1 MSLGA
6 DLETAGT
13 ALPFRRRWI
22 TPIAVSLVLVALTT
36 VILWLLQPQLNQ
48 QHLIFIY
55 LVPTSLVAI
64 RYGNIFAMCV
74 TIASSFLAAFL
85 LYAPYFSFLVESKL
99 DLLELALFCLLALL
113 ASQVVSGFASDGEV
127 ARRRQRERTL
137 PLQERWPALAALWN
151 RVRLR

>member
-6 DLETAGT
+6 DLESAGT
-13 ALPFRRRWI
+13 ALKFRRRWI

-64 RYGNIFAMCV
+64 RYGSISAMCV
-74 TIASSFLAAFL
+74 IIASSIAAAFL
-85 LYAPYFSFLVESKL
+85 LYAPYFSFFVASAL
-99 DLLELALFCLLALL
+99 DMLELALFCLLALL
-113 ASQVVSGFASDGEV
+113 ASQVVSGFASDGDV

>member
-6 DLETAGT
+6 NLESAGT
-13 ALPFRRRWI
+13 SPTFRRRWA
-22 TPIAVSLVLVALTT
+22 TPITVSLVLVALTT
-36 VILWLLQPQLNQ
+36 VLLWLLKPQLNQ

-64 RYGNIFAMCV
+64 RYGSISAMCV
-74 TIASSFLAAFL
+74 TIASSFVAAFM
-85 LYAPYFSFLVESKL
+85 LYKPYFSFLVTSPL

-113 ASQVVSGFASDGEV
+113 ASQVVSGFASDGDV
-127 ARRRQRERTL
+127 ARRRRWEYTIPFHQ
-137 PLQERWPALAALWN
+137 RWPMMAALWN